1 MGGSIMS
8 IKAKLHDALLILD
21 RQHKDLESNIQLDH
35 TDATDSQE
43 SFDRRYSHLADSLT
57 ETLEAIAKLQKTQA
71 VLEREMNR
79 MRTARD
85 IGPGVVAER
94 KRQLADL
101 DQKRQRVRLAL
112 VKLELE
118 ELSSQ

>member
-1 MGGSIMS
+1 
-8 IKAKLHDALLILD
+8 
-21 RQHKDLESNIQLDH
+21 
-35 TDATDSQE
+35 
-43 SFDRRYSHLADSLT
+43 
-57 ETLEAIAKLQKTQA
+57 
-71 VLEREMNR
+71 MNR